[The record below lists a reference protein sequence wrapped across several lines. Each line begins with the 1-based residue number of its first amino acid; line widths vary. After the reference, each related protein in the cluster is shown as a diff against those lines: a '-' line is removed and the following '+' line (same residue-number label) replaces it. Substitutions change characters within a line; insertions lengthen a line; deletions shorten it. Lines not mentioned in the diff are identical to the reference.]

1 MRPPEKPRV
10 YTAPAT
16 HRVHAHVPPPQ
27 RTAVRLLPR
36 EGTLRSVNFTR
47 GRGRGH
53 GRSGRS
59 PGALP
64 LRRYPSNEWT
74 QDLEDWLR
82 GLGFQ
87 AAVEADIY
95 RHMSAISK
103 SWNDRSRIVS
113 GIISG
118 LVGVEGLFAVFGG
131 DDEPMW
137 ARILVT
143 VLSVISLC
151 LVTAVGVWRLDDV
164 HAQSETTHTR
174 LLTFKRSIELQMCIG
189 WGERPPANHYSE
201 TLLSEYETVM
211 LAAPQMYKSAVR
223 AAERTFMTVYV
234 SSCTHRLFRAMGEAS
249 GDSGDSGGSGDRGGS
264 GDAPPWTDARA
275 CYEGCAEAPPV
286 LRLSGAVSPL
296 APFPLG
302 APRPR
307 DAGRCAL
314 GGDYGAEA
322 AECAT
327 ARVARRFTEQLRP
340 AALQAASYADP
351 LAAEARG
358 FGASAG
364 SRSPSPEPRS
374 ARVVTYSAS
383 TERTASPEH
392 RSREVTYGSAHGYLS
407 DSSNE
412 TDVRTLLSSI
422 RPAAPRAGLGKKRRH
437 ALG

>member
-1 MRPPEKPRV
+1 M
-10 YTAPAT
+10 
-16 HRVHAHVPPPQ
+16 
-27 RTAVRLLPR
+27 
-36 EGTLRSVNFTR
+36 NFTR

-137 ARILVT
+137 VRILVT

-374 ARVVTYSAS
+374 ARAVTYSAS

-422 RPAAPRAGLGKKRRH
+422 RPARH

>member
-1 MRPPEKPRV
+1 
-10 YTAPAT
+10 
-16 HRVHAHVPPPQ
+16 
-27 RTAVRLLPR
+27 
-36 EGTLRSVNFTR
+36 
-47 GRGRGH
+47 
-53 GRSGRS
+53 
-59 PGALP
+59 
-64 LRRYPSNEWT
+64 
-74 QDLEDWLR
+74 
-82 GLGFQ
+82 
-87 AAVEADIY
+87 
-95 RHMSAISK
+95 MSAISK

-137 ARILVT
+137 VRILVT

-374 ARVVTYSAS
+374 ARAVTYSAS

-422 RPAAPRAGLGKKRRH
+422 RPARH

>member
-16 HRVHAHVPPPQ
+16 HRGHAHVPPPQ
-27 RTAVRLLPR
+27 RTAVRLPPR

-137 ARILVT
+137 VRILVT

-374 ARVVTYSAS
+374 ARAVTYSAS

-422 RPAAPRAGLGKKRRH
+422 RPARH

>member
-1 MRPPEKPRV
+1 
-10 YTAPAT
+10 
-16 HRVHAHVPPPQ
+16 
-27 RTAVRLLPR
+27 
-36 EGTLRSVNFTR
+36 VNFTR

-137 ARILVT
+137 VRILVT

-374 ARVVTYSAS
+374 ARAVTYSAS

-422 RPAAPRAGLGKKRRH
+422 RPARH